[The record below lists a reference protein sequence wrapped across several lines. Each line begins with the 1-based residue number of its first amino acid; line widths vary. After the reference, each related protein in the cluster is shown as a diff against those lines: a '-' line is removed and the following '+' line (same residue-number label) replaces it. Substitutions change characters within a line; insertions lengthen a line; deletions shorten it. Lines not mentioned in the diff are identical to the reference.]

1 MIATETVNPFVDD
14 WRARHIRWGRGPKG
28 RCPQQQVR
36 LGVSLVLN

>member
-1 MIATETVNPFVDD
+1 MNLFVDD
-14 WRARHIRWGRGPKG
+14 WRERHILWGRGPGG